1 MLKALPGFA
10 LIELP
15 KKYESGLTTEK
26 EKYAMR
32 SEGTLKEF
40 IHVNEVPSASLEG
53 LEELI
58 GNYRYSVGKTVYFA
72 PFEDG
77 EIIKDD
83 GKEYVFV
90 PVGSLRGVK
99 DAEA

>member
-15 KKYESGLTTEK
+15 KKYESGLQTEK

-32 SEGTLKEF
+32 SEGYLRDF
-40 IHVNEVPSASLEG
+40 ILVADDKQDYMPLD
-53 LEELI
+53 ELADL
-58 GNYRYSVGKTVYFA
+58 YSGARDKIVYFA

-77 EIIKDD
+77 EVIKDED
-83 GKEYVFV
+83 KEYVFV
-90 PVGSLRGVK
+90 ATRSLRGVK
-99 DAEA
+99 NAEA

>member
-15 KKYESGLTTEK
+15 QKYESGLTTEK

-32 SEGTLKEF
+32 HEGILRDFTLVADDKDFIPMEDLVEF
-40 IHVNEVPSASLEG
+40 YNQAA
-53 LEELI
+53 
-58 GNYRYSVGKTVYFA
+58 GKTVYFA

-77 EIIKDD
+77 EVIKHEE
-83 GKEYVFV
+83 KEYVFV
-90 PVGSLRGVK
+90 ATRSLRGVK
-99 DAEA
+99 QDAEA

>member
-32 SEGTLKEF
+32 SEGILREY
-40 IHVNEVPSASLEG
+40 ILVADQEDYVPLD
-53 LEELI
+53 ELAELYE
-58 GNYRYSVGKTVYFA
+58 NARNKTVYFA
-72 PFEDG
+72 PYEDG
-77 EIIKDD
+77 EVIKDEE
-83 GKEYVFV
+83 KEYVYV
-90 PVGSLRGVK
+90 AVRQLRGVK

>member
-26 EKYAMR
+26 EKYAQR
-32 SEGTLKEF
+32 SEG
-40 IHVNEVPSASLEG
+40 I
-53 LEELI
+53 LI
-58 GNYRYSVGKTVYFA
+58 DAVYIADEDMMRPDDYERTYGKAKGHTVYFA
-72 PFEDG
+72 PYEDG
-77 EIIKDD
+77 EPVKYEN
-83 GKEYVFV
+83 KEYVFV
-90 PVGSLRGVK
+90 PVKQLRGVK

>member
-26 EKYAMR
+26 EKYASR
-32 SEGTLKEF
+32 SEGVLRDAIYFIGEDDVTLAAED
-40 IHVNEVPSASLEG
+40 
-53 LEELI
+53 
-58 GNYRYSVGKTVYFA
+58 YDRTYGKAKDHTVYFA
-72 PFEDG
+72 PYEDG
-77 EIIKDD
+77 ESIKHED
-83 GKEYVFV
+83 KEYVFV
-90 PVGSLRGVK
+90 PVKSLRGVK

>member
-32 SEGTLKEF
+32 SEGILRDFTLIADREYDVAEDLVEF
-40 IHVNEVPSASLEG
+40 YNAAA
-53 LEELI
+53 
-58 GNYRYSVGKTVYFA
+58 NKTVYFA
-72 PFEDG
+72 PYEDG
-77 EIIKDD
+77 EVIKHED
-83 GKEYVFV
+83 KEYVLV
-90 PVGSLRGVK
+90 ATRSLRGVK

>member
-32 SEGTLKEF
+32 HEGILRDAVY
-40 IHVNEVPSASLEG
+40 IIGEG
-53 LEELI
+53 DMMRPEDYEQT
-58 GNYRYSVGKTVYFA
+58 YGKAKDQTVYFA

-77 EIIKDD
+77 EVIKHED
-83 GKEYVFV
+83 KEYVFV
-90 PVGSLRGVK
+90 PVKSLRGVK
-99 DAEA
+99 NAEA

>member
-32 SEGTLKEF
+32 HEGVLRDFIIVLENEDYQVSEDLYILYNKAKD
-40 IHVNEVPSASLEG
+40 N
-53 LEELI
+53 
-58 GNYRYSVGKTVYFA
+58 TVYFA

-77 EIIKDD
+77 EVIKHED
-83 GKEYVFV
+83 KEYVFV
-90 PVGSLRGVK
+90 PVKSLRGVK
-99 DAEA
+99 QDAEA

>member
-32 SEGTLKEF
+32 HEGILRDFTLVADREF
-40 IHVNEVPSASLEG
+40 DVAEDLVEFYNTAA
-53 LEELI
+53 
-58 GNYRYSVGKTVYFA
+58 NKTVYFA
-72 PFEDG
+72 PYEDG
-77 EIIKDD
+77 EVIKHED
-83 GKEYVFV
+83 KEYVFV
-90 PVGSLRGVK
+90 PTRSLRGVK
-99 DAEA
+99 QDAEA

>member
-15 KKYESGLTTEK
+15 QKYESGLTTEK

-32 SEGTLKEF
+32 HEGVLRDA
-40 IHVNEVPSASLEG
+40 IYINDDEVQA
-53 LEELI
+53 EELAEFYDPAF
-58 GNYRYSVGKTVYFA
+58 GCTVYFA

-77 EIIKDD
+77 EVIKHED
-83 GKEYVFV
+83 KEYVFV
-90 PVGSLRGVK
+90 PVKSLRGVK
-99 DAEA
+99 QDAEA

>member
-15 KKYESGLTTEK
+15 QKYESGLQTEK

-32 SEGTLKEF
+32 HEGILRDFTLVDGGDMHISEYLIDF
-40 IHVNEVPSASLEG
+40 YNSAAD
-53 LEELI
+53 
-58 GNYRYSVGKTVYFA
+58 KTVYFA

-77 EIIKDD
+77 EVIKHEE
-83 GKEYVFV
+83 KEYVFV
-90 PVGSLRGVK
+90 ATRSLRGVK
-99 DAEA
+99 QDAEA

>member
-1 MLKALPGFA
+1 MLKPLPGFA

-26 EKYAMR
+26 EKYELR
-32 SEGTLKEF
+32 SEGIL
-40 IHVNEVPSASLEG
+40 IDYSADMVADGTGSVLPTGEAYRG
-53 LEELI
+53 LQ
-58 GNYRYSVGKTVYFA
+58 GSTVYFA

-77 EIIKDD
+77 EIVKHED
-83 GKEYVFV
+83 KEYVFV
-90 PVGSLRGVK
+90 PVKSLRGVK